1 MKGIL
6 IITIKLQQNRKIYKY
21 YFIVFNMVE
30 SHPTR
35 KMKQKLSITIDGKT
49 IKLIEGSIKEGLF
62 RNRSHVVEF
71 SVNKIL
77 KEKKENGQN

>member
-1 MKGIL
+1 
-6 IITIKLQQNRKIYKY
+6 
-21 YFIVFNMVE
+21 MVQ
-30 SHPTR
+30 SYPTR

-49 IKLIEGSIKEGLF
+49 IKLIEESIKEGLF

-71 SVNKIL
+71 SVNKTL